1 LAGSFKVAKAKV
13 MSRYVANVD
22 KQEAKLFSELGH
34 ARRYAH
40 TLPQGTMV
48 VIVDLQAR
56 PVEPSTYVITAGEP
70 GVVKTYPMAG
80 KH

>member
-1 LAGSFKVAKAKV
+1 VAKAKV

-56 PVEPSTYVITAGEP
+56 PVVSFPRNFVFQEVGYNVN
-70 GVVKTYPMAG
+70 
-80 KH
+80 

>member
-1 LAGSFKVAKAKV
+1 MAKAKG
-13 MSRYVANVD
+13 MSRYVAKVD
-22 KQEAKLFSELGH
+22 KQEEKVFSTLAH

-40 TLPQGTMV
+40 TLSRGTTV

-70 GVVKTYPMAG
+70 GVVKTSPLAG